1 VLQYKQFGVRPSMD
15 LDCWKEYLYKKKFK
29 RKLSK
34 KNYGKKNL
42 DIIFFLLIAVI
53 YNVINLKSNT
63 TGVPQTIFSDVDGR
77 ILVLFLYKY

>member
-29 RKLSK
+29 KKLS
-34 KNYGKKNL
+34 KKNL
-42 DIIFFLLIAVI
+42 DIIFFLLIDVI

-63 TGVPQTIFSDVDGR
+63 TGFPQTIFSDVDGR